1 MKKYM
6 KEYITEYRKNQ
17 SKNVFKRVKEDDE
30 LKSVEEDL
38 VTNFIKDE
46 VERSTDGDFDDAN
59 VDNDDDVVDND
70 EQDRITGFK

>member
-1 MKKYM
+1 MKKCM
-6 KEYITEYRKNQ
+6 KEYLTEYRKNQ

>member
-6 KEYITEYRKNQ
+6 KEYLTEYRKNR